1 MPDPPVLNNIRI
13 LDFSWVLAGP
23 YATRLLADYGAEVIK
38 IQPLLPEAD
47 DKFSRGYYNTWNR
60 NKLGITLNL
69 SCARG
74 LEIAARLIK
83 ISDIIVENF
92 SPRVMENWGL
102 DYPGAKKLNPDIIF
116 LSMSVM
122 GHSGPWRNYSGFGPA
137 VQAFS
142 GITRLTAYPGQP
154 PSGIGYAYADHIAGL
169 YGSLALLGALEYRRR
184 TGRGQYID
192 LSQTETMTSLLSD
205 AVLDCTMRG
214 REAKPV
220 GNISAGSVPCGVYPC
235 RGKDRWCAI
244 EVSTEEEW
252 EGLKR
257 ALGQPAWIN
266 EARFATIA
274 SRQRNRE
281 ALDRFVQVW
290 TKNLSAEEVAAVLQ
304 EEGVPAGLVR
314 NAADLVNDPQMRDRE
329 FFLTPAAPDFAGTLV
344 DASPIRLADSPAS
357 YRRAAPVRGQDN
369 EYVYRRLLGLSEDE
383 ISELKQNNII

>member
-1 MPDPPVLNNIRI
+1 MPDPPVLHNIRI

-47 DKFSRGYYNTWNR
+47 DKFSRSYYDTWNR

-69 SCARG
+69 SRAQG

-92 SPRVMENWGL
+92 SSRVMENWGL
-102 DYPGAKKLNPDIIF
+102 DYPGVKKLNPDIIF

-184 TGRGQYID
+184 TGQGQFID

-220 GNISAGSVPCGVYPC
+220 GNTSAGSVPCGVYPC

-244 EVSTEEEW
+244 EVSTAEEW
-252 EGLKR
+252 EGFKR
-257 ALGQPAWIN
+257 ALGQPAWMN
-266 EARFATIA
+266 EERFATIA

-281 ALDRFVQVW
+281 ALDRFVQAW
-290 TKNLSAEEVAAVLQ
+290 TKHLPAEEVAIALQ
-304 EEGVPAGLVR
+304 EEGVPAGLAR
-314 NAADLVNDPQMRDRE
+314 NAAELVNDPQMRDRE
-329 FFLTPAAPDFAGTLV
+329 FFLTPADPDFAGTVV

-383 ISELKQNNII
+383 ISGLKQDNII